1 MNLPGA
7 EERAQK
13 EAAEKEQELLRQKQ
27 EEQQQLIEAQ
37 ERSHKENLEQL
48 KTKLMQERE
57 QLIKE
62 HKIML
67 ENQLQVRLLI
77 PLVLVIPWV
86 AGEIM

>member
-1 MNLPGA
+1 MILPGA
-7 EERAQK
+7 EERAQR

>member
-7 EERAQK
+7 EERAQR

-57 QLIKE
+57 QLIKDHE
-62 HKIML
+62 IML
-67 ENQLQVRLLI
+67 ERQLQVGLLI
-77 PLVLVIPWV
+77 PLVVVIPL
-86 AGEIM
+86 ATGKTM

>member
-7 EERAQK
+7 EERAQR

-77 PLVLVIPWV
+77 PLVLVIPWG